1 MEEMGKRWPFVP
13 QSVGKKGRHDAE
25 GAKTTRGCEV
35 MEGGKRRDQK
45 NRAVMAT

>member
-25 GAKTTRGCEV
+25 GAKTTRGCEA
-35 MEGGKRRDQK
+35 MEGGKRHDQK